1 MGCKYGRP
9 SEGKASEGKEVIM
22 YIYYK
27 GVQYDVADLLSRNA
41 CEIHLEWNGANGLW
55 TAKVDWH
62 WNVMAVGD
70 YDGDSIE
77 DVMSKAAR
85 DRIEEGDKES

>member
-1 MGCKYGRP
+1 
-9 SEGKASEGKEVIM
+9 M

-41 CEIHLEWNGANGLW
+41 CEIHLEWNVANGLW
-55 TAKVDWH
+55 TAKVDWY
-62 WNVMAVGD
+62 WNKMGEKG

-77 DVMSKAAR
+77 WVLCKAAR
-85 DRIEEGDKES
+85 DRIEEGDKDENTTIKE

>member
-1 MGCKYGRP
+1 
-9 SEGKASEGKEVIM
+9 M

-27 GVQYDVADLLSRNA
+27 GVQYDVADVLSRNA
-41 CEIHLEWNGANGLW
+41 CEVKLMFDRGSSKWECMVYWNWEKMGE
-55 TAKVDWH
+55 K
-62 WNVMAVGD
+62 D

-77 DVMSKAAR
+77 WVLCKAAR